1 MNKMN
6 LREKFLGLLFNII
19 MIPGLIFGFGFSLN
33 RTYNNIINLN
43 NIKKGIVINSEIT
56 IHNTSDGGDLI
67 SNVSSIKLFSEN
79 LTLKST
85 NYFESK
91 KGDTV
96 KVRYV
101 GTKENNIIFEV
112 NGKVIASKYD
122 FWDYASPFNILLLGY
137 LIYVMYLTSYVA
149 MIKKRFFKYFI
160 ILCFFSIN
168 ANLYSQELSCSNSPY
183 LSFEANNF
191 KIHQYSP
198 VFVAKKV
205 YSSLSEVKNDFPE
218 ALVESEMS
226 VISQEWS
233 SFNYGKTRVAEPL
246 RYEAIRKMDTSK
258 NYSNL
263 LYKVQY
269 QVNGEEYSIIKL
281 HIYSEEKK
289 EPMGYALSMKKKGNK
304 WIIYDESAITE
315 LMFMMIFLKTETLS
329 AIFNQQKT
337 TNTALNKLI
346 ETSKV
351 AGVFNLNKLLFSVK
365 KTLETN
371 RQSLE
376 SILDPYCI
384 FK

>member
-1 MNKMN
+1 
-6 LREKFLGLLFNII
+6 
-19 MIPGLIFGFGFSLN
+19 
-33 RTYNNIINLN
+33 
-43 NIKKGIVINSEIT
+43 
-56 IHNTSDGGDLI
+56 
-67 SNVSSIKLFSEN
+67 
-79 LTLKST
+79 
-85 NYFESK
+85 
-91 KGDTV
+91 
-96 KVRYV
+96 
-101 GTKENNIIFEV
+101 
-112 NGKVIASKYD
+112 
-122 FWDYASPFNILLLGY
+122 
-137 LIYVMYLTSYVA
+137 
-149 MIKKRFFKYFI
+149 
-160 ILCFFSIN
+160 
-168 ANLYSQELSCSNSPY
+168 
-183 LSFEANNF
+183 
-191 KIHQYSP
+191 
-198 VFVAKKV
+198 VAKKV

-269 QVNGEEYSIIKL
+269 QVNGEEYAIIKL

-376 SILDPYCI
+376 SVLDPYCI